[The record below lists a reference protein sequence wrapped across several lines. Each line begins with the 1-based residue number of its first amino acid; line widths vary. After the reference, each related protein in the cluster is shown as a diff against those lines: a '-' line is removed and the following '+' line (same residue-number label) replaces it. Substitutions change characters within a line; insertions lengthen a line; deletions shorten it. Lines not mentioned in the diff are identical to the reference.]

1 MDEKSNL
8 LIKKFLPMKNLLLS
22 LAAALCC
29 IATINAQ
36 VAVTVGGGSWCSE
49 VSWSL
54 TDASG
59 EEVLN
64 GSCGDYTVTAND
76 GDCFTLTMNDSYGD
90 GWNGNTFAMGDFSTT
105 LDGATA
111 TEYFCYTAPA
121 APASCEGTEVAYTLG
136 GGSYDSEM
144 SFSINGETFG
154 AGSGTVCLA
163 DGCFDVTLTDSWG
176 DGWNGGTLTLGSEIC
191 VGSAASLGLM

>member
-59 EEVLN
+59 AEVGECCIIN
-64 GSCGDYTVTAND
+64 SKSCIEHNVKIGKF
-76 GDCFTLTMNDSYGD
+76 CHI
-90 GWNGNTFAMGDFSTT
+90 ST
-105 LDGATA
+105 GA
-111 TEYFCYTAPA
+111 
-121 APASCEGTEVAYTLG
+121 L
-136 GGSYDSEM
+136 
-144 SFSINGETFG
+144 INGGVKIGGHSFIGSGAIIREKIEIPRNTILG
-154 AGSGTVCLA
+154 AGKIVLH
-163 DGCFDVTLTDSWG
+163 WPQR
-176 DGWNGGTLTLGSEIC
+176 
-191 VGSAASLGLM
+191 